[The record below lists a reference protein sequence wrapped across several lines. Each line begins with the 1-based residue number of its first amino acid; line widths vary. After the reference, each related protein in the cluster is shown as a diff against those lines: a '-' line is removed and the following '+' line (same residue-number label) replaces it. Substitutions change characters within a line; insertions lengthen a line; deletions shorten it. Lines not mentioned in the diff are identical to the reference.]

1 MSSPIQDDEP
11 DKPITADSPRAGE
24 EQRQGDEQRQDEL
37 RQDETLRLQE
47 EVIAAAQ
54 QLERQFLEREA
65 FEREALGRELLHHLS
80 AEQRPRN
87 SPQGLAH
94 GLAFRERVPLQ
105 LQTPRR
111 KFELAPL
118 RPSENRLSLQDSPRG
133 LWAPTLDPISMP
145 PPPEE
150 KFGLPS
156 PGLVIGLF
164 GAIGAAAAIALVVVR
179 ALHFAP
185 EGPVLYAEPGAGKNR
200 SFVAT
205 AENPPRPA
213 VAETKVPSADLAA
226 ATTASVLVTA
236 PNVAIAKPSV
246 MTPPPSPTVQAAKTE
261 SAQPEPAKPATAV
274 IPEPRPADSLSRDEV
289 ASLLK
294 RGQDLIAGGDIAS
307 GRLMLTR
314 AAQAGNAEASLA
326 LAGTFD
332 PAVLANLRAV
342 GVQPDLAK
350 ARAWYTRA
358 AEQGSLE
365 AKQRLQQSSALR

>member
-11 DKPITADSPRAGE
+11 DKPITADSPWA
-24 EQRQGDEQRQDEL
+24 GDEQ

-65 FEREALGRELLHHLS
+65 IEREALGRELLHHLS
-80 AEQRPRN
+80 AEQSPRS
-87 SPQGLAH
+87 SPQ
-94 GLAFRERVPLQ
+94 GLAFRERAPLQ

-118 RPSENRLSLQDSPRG
+118 RPSENRLSLRESPRG

-156 PGLVIGLF
+156 PGVVIGLV
-164 GAIGAAAAIALVVVR
+164 GAIGASAAIALVLVR

-185 EGPVLYAEPGAGKNR
+185 EAPVLYAEPGAGKNR
-200 SFVAT
+200 SFVA
-205 AENPPRPA
+205 AENLPRPA
-213 VAETKVPSADLAA
+213 AAETKAPSADLTAA
-226 ATTASVLVTA
+226 ATASVLVTA

-274 IPEPRPADSLSRDEV
+274 IPEPRPADSLSRDENTCKSQGGRRAAGPGKGPRLV
-289 ASLLK
+289 HEGGGA
-294 RGQDLIAGGDIAS
+294 RIAGGQAAPATIGVA
-307 GRLMLTR
+307 LTR
-314 AAQAGNAEASLA
+314 AAEIQRGRCLVEANSRQWM
-326 LAGTFD
+326 
-332 PAVLANLRAV
+332 NLR
-342 GVQPDLAK
+342 
-350 ARAWYTRA
+350 R
-358 AEQGSLE
+358 S
-365 AKQRLQQSSALR
+365 

>member
-11 DKPITADSPRAGE
+11 DKPITADSPWA
-24 EQRQGDEQRQDEL
+24 GDEQ

-65 FEREALGRELLHHLS
+65 IEREALGRELLHHLS
-80 AEQRPRN
+80 AEQSPRG
-87 SPQGLAH
+87 SPQGLV
-94 GLAFRERVPLQ
+94 FRERAPLQ

-118 RPSENRLSLQDSPRG
+118 RPSKNRLSLQEPRG

-156 PGLVIGLF
+156 PGVVIGLV
-164 GAIGAAAAIALVVVR
+164 GAIGLAAAIALVLVR

-185 EGPVLYAEPGAGKNR
+185 EGPVLYAEPGGGKHR
-200 SFVAT
+200 SFTTV
-205 AENPPRPA
+205 AENPPPRPA
-213 VAETKVPSADLAA
+213 APETKVPSTDLAA
-226 ATTASVLVTA
+226 AATATVLVTA
-236 PNVAIAKPSV
+236 PNVAVAKPSV
-246 MTPPPSPTVQAAKTE
+246 MPPPSPTVQAAKTE
-261 SAQPEPAKPATAV
+261 SAQPEPTKPATAV
-274 IPEPRPADSLSRDEV
+274 IPEPRPADSLSRDEI

-294 RGQDLIAGGDIAS
+294 RGQDLVAGGDIAS

-314 AAQAGNAEASLA
+314 AAQAGNADASLA

-332 PAVLANLRAV
+332 PAILANLRAV
-342 GVQPDLAK
+342 GVQPDPAK

-365 AKQRLQQSSALR
+365 AKQRLQQSALR

>member
-11 DKPITADSPRAGE
+11 DKPITADSPWA
-24 EQRQGDEQRQDEL
+24 GDEQ

-65 FEREALGRELLHHLS
+65 IEREALGRELLHHLS
-80 AEQRPRN
+80 AEQSPRS
-87 SPQGLAH
+87 SPQ
-94 GLAFRERVPLQ
+94 GLAFRERAPLQ

-118 RPSENRLSLQDSPRG
+118 RPSENRLSLRDSPRG

-156 PGLVIGLF
+156 PGVVIGLV
-164 GAIGAAAAIALVVVR
+164 GAIGASAAIALVLVR

-185 EGPVLYAEPGAGKNR
+185 EAPVLYAEPGAGKNR
-200 SFVAT
+200 SFVA
-205 AENPPRPA
+205 AENLPRPA
-213 VAETKVPSADLAA
+213 AAETKAPSADLAA
-226 ATTASVLVTA
+226 AATASVLVTA

-274 IPEPRPADSLSRDEV
+274 IPEPRPADSLSRDEI

-294 RGQDLIAGGDIAS
+294 RGQDLVAGGDIAS

-314 AAQAGNAEASLA
+314 AAQAGNADASLA

-332 PAVLANLRAV
+332 PAILANLRAV
-342 GVQPDLAK
+342 GVQPDPAK

-365 AKQRLQQSSALR
+365 AKQRLQQSALR

>member
-1 MSSPIQDDEP
+1 MSSPIHDDEP
-11 DKPITADSPRAGE
+11 EKPITADSPRAG
-24 EQRQGDEQRQDEL
+24 DEQ

-65 FEREALGRELLHHLS
+65 FEGEALGRELLHHLS

-156 PGLVIGLF
+156 PGVVIGLV
-164 GAIGAAAAIALVVVR
+164 GAIGIAAAIALVLVR

-185 EGPVLYAEPGAGKNR
+185 EGPVLYSEPGGGKHR
-200 SFVAT
+200 SFTAVA
-205 AENPPRPA
+205 ERPPPRPA
-213 VAETKVPSADLAA
+213 APETKVPSTDLAA
-226 ATTASVLVTA
+226 AATATVLVTA
-236 PNVAIAKPSV
+236 PNVAVAKPSV
-246 MTPPPSPTVQAAKTE
+246 MPPPSPTVQAAKTE
-261 SAQPEPAKPATAV
+261 SAQPEPTKPATAV
-274 IPEPRPADSLSRDEV
+274 IPEPRPADSLSRDEI

-294 RGQDLIAGGDIAS
+294 RGQDLVGGGDIAS

-342 GVQPDLAK
+342 GVQPDPAK
-350 ARAWYTRA
+350 ARAWYMRA